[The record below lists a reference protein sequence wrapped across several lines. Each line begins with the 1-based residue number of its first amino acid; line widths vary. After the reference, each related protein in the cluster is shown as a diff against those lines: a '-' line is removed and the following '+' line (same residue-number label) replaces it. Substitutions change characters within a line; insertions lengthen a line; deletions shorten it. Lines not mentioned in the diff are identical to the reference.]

1 MNTIM
6 TDDHTLELIHSDLE
20 TTQTEG
26 PYSVEIL
33 IYRSADSGWLHEVVA
48 EDGNST
54 VWEDAFDTDE
64 AALGEAILAIK
75 EEGIQ
80 SFYQDGAP
88 TQH

>member
-1 MNTIM
+1 MNSM
-6 TDDHTLELIHSDLE
+6 TDDHTPELIHSDLE
-20 TTQTEG
+20 TTQTKG
-26 PYSVEIL
+26 PYSVEIF
-33 IYRSADSGWLHEVVA
+33 IYRSADSGWLLEVVA

-54 VWEDAFDTDE
+54 VWEDPFDTDE

>member
-1 MNTIM
+1 MS
-6 TDDHTLELIHSDLE
+6 DDGTPEIIHSDLE

-33 IYRSADSGWLHEVVA
+33 IYRSADSGWFLEVVA

-54 VWEDAFDTDE
+54 VWEDPFDTDE